1 MAPTLFEIW
10 DEPGTGHFHW
20 KAQMV
25 NYVANFP
32 FKEAAERHVEAV
44 KKELAQSRSKPAEE
58 KKKK

>member
-1 MAPTLFEIW
+1 MDHALYEIW

-32 FKEAAERHVEAV
+32 FKEAAERHIEAV
-44 KKELAQSRSKPAEE
+44 KKEWARSKSKPEDT
-58 KKKK
+58 KKK